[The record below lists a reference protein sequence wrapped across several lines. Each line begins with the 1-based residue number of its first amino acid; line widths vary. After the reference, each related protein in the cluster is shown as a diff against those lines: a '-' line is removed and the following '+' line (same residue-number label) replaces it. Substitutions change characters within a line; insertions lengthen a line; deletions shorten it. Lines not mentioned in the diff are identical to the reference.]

1 MPSATDDTNMI
12 TFYDNCY
19 PCCVH
24 REPQLINAF
33 LANLSTVP
41 ADTAPVSSL
50 TVATRPRAVSTTS
63 ETTAAVRWNLL
74 LNNGVANAATERL
87 AQLEDLMSRRT
98 ATATSTAEVS
108 PILHTASATLSVM
121 LSAIADS
128 TRRAGDAIVERA
140 ALGDCA
146 SPLVPTSANE
156 AARDLLLDAALA
168 VSIAP
173 SNATPSDD
181 DTGCSRCGRDYD
193 GNAQCPCGIGIAGTD
208 DNDASSLALINPSP
222 VEADDT
228 SNEDTRTV
236 QPGPVSRR
244 RPSRNTATHQVCQHI
259 EQQRRLALQQNDALN
274 HELVVSESDHGLG
287 LFAAVALGPGYCIHY
302 FGQYFDNGAAVS
314 TAHLTDLQYVIAQNG
329 SMALPHF
336 DGAAI
341 PDQLATRANHST
353 SSANAELVWDDD
365 YSDPGQP
372 MIRLT
377 HPVAVGEE
385 ILVDYGPH
393 YDYTE
398 NHFRRFDSSLDST
411 SSQSS
416 SDVTDSQDSWLSQ
429 SEPAHVE
436 VRRQAADIA
445 YNLNR
450 APLQHSPTDR
460 SCVRSPQSSASA
472 SAHSDC
478 SDSASLDGNS
488 QCRPCS
494 VSDSAPSRLP
504 IRVSSRQRVI
514 PRDRFSPLGNRGG
527 TFLAAGQW
535 SQDSISSSQEHT
547 QPVSD

>member
-1 MPSATDDTNMI
+1 
-12 TFYDNCY
+12 
-19 PCCVH
+19 
-24 REPQLINAF
+24 
-33 LANLSTVP
+33 
-41 ADTAPVSSL
+41 
-50 TVATRPRAVSTTS
+50 
-63 ETTAAVRWNLL
+63 
-74 LNNGVANAATERL
+74 
-87 AQLEDLMSRRT
+87 
-98 ATATSTAEVS
+98 
-108 PILHTASATLSVM
+108 
-121 LSAIADS
+121 
-128 TRRAGDAIVERA
+128 
-140 ALGDCA
+140 
-146 SPLVPTSANE
+146 
-156 AARDLLLDAALA
+156 
-168 VSIAP
+168 
-173 SNATPSDD
+173 
-181 DTGCSRCGRDYD
+181 
-193 GNAQCPCGIGIAGTD
+193 
-208 DNDASSLALINPSP
+208 
-222 VEADDT
+222 
-228 SNEDTRTV
+228 
-236 QPGPVSRR
+236 
-244 RPSRNTATHQVCQHI
+244 
-259 EQQRRLALQQNDALN
+259 
-274 HELVVSESDHGLG
+274 
-287 LFAAVALGPGYCIHY
+287 
-302 FGQYFDNGAAVS
+302 
-314 TAHLTDLQYVIAQNG
+314 
-329 SMALPHF
+329 MALPHF

-416 SDVTDSQDSWLSQ
+416 SDVADSQDSWLSQ

-527 TFLAAGQW
+527 TFLAARQW